1 VAKLIISREGEETR
15 TVPLAKGRVSLGRR
29 RHNDI
34 VLAHPAV
41 SGEHAVIVTI
51 LDDSYLEDLASTNG
65 SFVNGH
71 RVNKHFLRDQDLI
84 TLAKYQLK
92 YVSDGVPPFSAAAA
106 APMIATIRVV
116 SGANAGKQL
125 TLSKPLTTLGRAGVQ
140 VVAIRRAADAY
151 YIEQTEG
158 EHPALLNDGAIG
170 RAPRALAHGDLIEL
184 TGTKMVFG
192 LEMQAAG

>member
-71 RVNKHFLRDQDLI
+71 RVNKHFLRDQDVI

-92 YVSDGVPPFSAAAA
+92 FVSDGVPTFSAAA
-106 APMIATIRVV
+106 PMSATIRVV

-158 EHPALLNDGAIG
+158 GQPALLNDSAIG
-170 RAPRALAHGDLIEL
+170 QGPRALAHGDLIEL

-192 LEMQAAG
+192 LEMQAAD

>member
-1 VAKLIISREGEETR
+1 M
-15 TVPLAKGRVSLGRR
+15 GRR
-29 RHNDI
+29 RLNDI

-92 YVSDGVPPFSAAAA
+92 FVSDGVPPFSAAAA
-106 APMIATIRVV
+106 APMTATIRVV

-151 YIEQTEG
+151 YIEQIEG
-158 EHPALLNDGAIG
+158 DQPALLNDAPIG
-170 RAPRALAHGDLIEL
+170 PPPRALAHGDLIEL

-192 LEMQAAG
+192 LEMQAAD

>member
-1 VAKLIISREGEETR
+1 VAKLIISREGEGTR

-51 LDDSYLEDLASTNG
+51 LDDSCLEDLASTNG

-71 RVNKHFLRDQDLI
+71 RVNKHFLRDQDVI

-92 YVSDGVPPFSAAAA
+92 FVSDGVSTFSAAA
-106 APMIATIRVV
+106 PMLATIRVV

-140 VVAIRRAADAY
+140 VVAIRRAADGY
-151 YIEQTEG
+151 CIEQIEG
-158 EHPALLNDGAIG
+158 GQPALLNDAAIG
-170 RAPRALAHGDLIEL
+170 QAPRALAHGDLIEL